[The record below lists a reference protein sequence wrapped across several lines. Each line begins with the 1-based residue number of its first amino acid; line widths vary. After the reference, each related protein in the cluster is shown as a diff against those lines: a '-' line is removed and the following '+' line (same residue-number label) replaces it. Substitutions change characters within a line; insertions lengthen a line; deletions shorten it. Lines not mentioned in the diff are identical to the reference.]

1 MTEKNT
7 QIPAHGSNVSRADIP
22 AECKWH
28 VQDIYTDEAAWQEA
42 CQKFKEQ
49 LALLQ
54 TMQGKI
60 TTAKA
65 LYDALHLQD
74 VLA

>member
-42 CQKFKEQ
+42 CQKF
-49 LALLQ
+49 
-54 TMQGKI
+54 
-60 TTAKA
+60 
-65 LYDALHLQD
+65 
-74 VLA
+74 